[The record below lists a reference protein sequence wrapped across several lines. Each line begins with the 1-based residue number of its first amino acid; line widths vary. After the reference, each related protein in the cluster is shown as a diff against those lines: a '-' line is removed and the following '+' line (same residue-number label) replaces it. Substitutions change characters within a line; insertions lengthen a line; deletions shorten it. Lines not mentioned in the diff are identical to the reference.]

1 MDDDEQA
8 SAYAMADFA
17 CAHARYPRIFAERF
31 PDRPTLALAL
41 DLGCGA
47 ADVTIRFAKANP
59 GYLFH
64 AVDGSAAMLRYAR
77 RALTR
82 AGLTNRIE
90 LIKGVI
96 PHIHLPCPA
105 YDVIISTSFL
115 HHLHNPE
122 TLWSTIMRYGRP
134 GTLVFVADLMR
145 PRSPQEAG
153 RLVEKYSA
161 AEPPVLK
168 RDFFNS
174 LCAAFTPDE
183 VRTQLRRAGLSELHV
198 QVVSDRHLVVF
209 GRIPARH

>member
-1 MDDDEQA
+1 MLDDEQA
-8 SAYAMADFA
+8 RAYATADFA
-17 CAHARYPRIFAERF
+17 CAHARYPRLFAERF
-31 PDRPTLALAL
+31 PDRPKLALVL

-47 ADVTIRFAKANP
+47 ADVTIRFARANP

-64 AVDGSAAMLRYAR
+64 AVDGSAAMLKYAR
-77 RALTR
+77 GALTQ
-82 AGLTNRIE
+82 AGLTTRIK

-115 HHLHNPE
+115 HHLHEPD
-122 TLWSTIMRYGRP
+122 TLWSTIRRYSRP
-134 GTLVFVADLMR
+134 GTLVFVVDLMR
-145 PRSPQEAG
+145 PRAPNEA
-153 RLVEKYSA
+153 RRIVEKYSA

-174 LCAAFTPDE
+174 LCAAFTPAE
-183 VRTQLRRAGLSELHV
+183 VRTQLCRAGLSALHV
-198 QVVSDRHLVVF
+198 QVVSDRHFVVF